1 MKLKKKKK
9 NKFLTL
15 FRRFWAV
22 ALGLV
27 YLIFPFD
34 IIPDIIPVFGWGDDL
49 IVLIIGLIVNYK
61 GVLKRMGVKNPE
73 GLDKMF
79 KAIIKGKSLHEVM
92 ENLRENGINDSDN
105 QIIEGEII
113 SE

>member
-15 FRRFWAV
+15 FRRFWAIF
-22 ALGLV
+22 LGLV
-27 YLIFPFD
+27 YLIVPFD
-34 IIPDIIPVFGWGDDL
+34 FIPDILPVFGWGDDAL
-49 IVLIIGLIVNYK
+49 VLIISFIVNYK
-61 GVLKRMGVKNPE
+61 GVLKRLGVENPK
-73 GLDKMF
+73 GLGKVF
-79 KAIIKGKSLHEVM
+79 KAIIKGKSLREVM
-92 ENLRENGINDSDN
+92 ENLRENGINDSDD